1 MTGGSGA
8 HFHNTSTAGGDDM
21 DDEEGAGGAQI
32 SEYED
37 TDSSYVFV

>member
-8 HFHNTSTAGGDDM
+8 QFHDNTSTAGGDDR

-37 TDSSYVFV
+37 TDSS